1 MTVPCDTVDN
11 AKILSLV
18 VTVRGLMLFVMMMLY
33 SPARI
38 PVGRSIVNV
47 LVVEFTTNVGHK
59 LAEVDVK
66 LMGQLILLINC

>member
-1 MTVPCDTVDN
+1 
-11 AKILSLV
+11 
-18 VTVRGLMLFVMMMLY
+18 MLFVMMMLY